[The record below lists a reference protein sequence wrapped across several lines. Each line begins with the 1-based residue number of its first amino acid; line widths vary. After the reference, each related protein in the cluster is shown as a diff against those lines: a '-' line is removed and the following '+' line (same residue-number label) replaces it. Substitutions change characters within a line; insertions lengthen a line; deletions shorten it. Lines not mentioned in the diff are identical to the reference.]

1 MSFLRFS
8 LYTTVSF
15 PAHLYEQALKTIH
28 IHSSHFKLKVSVLN
42 IKIKEDSV
50 TYRSF
55 ALQLTFE
62 QHCLE
67 LWGSTYT
74 WVFFFPI
81 NTTLLHNLW
90 LVESLIGRD
99 KYKGIKIGRDKYKVI
114 YGFSNCWGVRLT
126 PTLFKHQLYLLNM
139 YMKSDWGL

>member
-15 PAHLYEQALKTIH
+15 AAHLYEQELKTIH

-62 QHCLE
+62 HWLE

-74 WVFFFPI
+74 WVFSPI

-99 KYKGIKIGRDKYKVI
+99 KYKGTKIGRDKYKVI
-114 YGFSNCWGVRLT
+114 YGFSNSWRVRLT
-126 PTLFKHQLYLLNM
+126 PTLFKHQLYLLNR
-139 YMKSDWGL
+139 YIKSDWGL